1 MAVSDR
7 ISIDAEALELR
18 LPEHRRIQ
26 VKTPR
31 ELERIAGIVRKPVI
45 HELVDSYDVRVGP
58 ELTKKAA
65 HLYAVYDGPW
75 VYYCEVEEGPPAK
88 EEAHAP

>member
-1 MAVSDR
+1 MPSSK
-7 ISIDAEALELR
+7 ITIDAEAVELR
-18 LPEHRRIQ
+18 LPEDRRIH

-45 HELVDSYDVRVGP
+45 HELVNTYGVQPGSEP
-58 ELTKKAA
+58 AKKGS

-75 VYYCEVEEGPPAK
+75 VYYCEVQAEEPAM
-88 EEAHAP
+88 EGSAE